1 MAEQLCDLLGM
12 KVDDFLRLTEV
23 YILPY
28 LVLTRKRDVI
38 VRIGAAYKDV
48 KSPFDICSEKD
59 NLGAILAFLLCQP
72 SSDPEGMIMSL
83 LADVDPA
90 FKGHTLGELVRT
102 EPIPIACDLLKGL
115 GDSGEKQAKVSV
127 YPSGLVIFAESSLKY
142 HRALHLLAALVPR
155 KSLHSSATKKANLLS
170 HFIEEHVLGIITQFA
185 HAINDFQVRKPLV
198 EKKRNIVAIGE
209 MIKIA
214 KGHVSSAL
222 PQVCTDLLKLE

>member
-12 KVDDFLRLTEV
+12 KVDDFLRLTEI

-38 VRIGAAYKDV
+38 VRIGAAYKDA

-83 LADVDPA
+83 LADVDIT

-127 YPSGLVIFAESSLKY
+127 
-142 HRALHLLAALVPR
+142 
-155 KSLHSSATKKANLLS
+155 LS
-170 HFIEEHVLGIITQFA
+170 DWPG
-185 HAINDFQVRKPLV
+185 DF
-198 EKKRNIVAIGE
+198 G
-209 MIKIA
+209 
-214 KGHVSSAL
+214 
-222 PQVCTDLLKLE
+222 